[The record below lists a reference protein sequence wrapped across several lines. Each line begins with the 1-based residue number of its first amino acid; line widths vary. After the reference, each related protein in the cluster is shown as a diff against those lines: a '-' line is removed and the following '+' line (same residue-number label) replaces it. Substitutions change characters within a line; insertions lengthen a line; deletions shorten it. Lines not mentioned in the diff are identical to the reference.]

1 MDDDTSREIEYKSAH
16 DPHSKHADVV
26 SIQSPII
33 VGAGPSGL
41 AAAVCLKLRGIQSLI
56 LERESCIASLW
67 QLKTYDR
74 LRLHIP
80 KRYCELPF
88 MRFPP
93 DFPTYPSRRQ
103 FVDYLEAYAAAFGI
117 RPAFGQAVASAE
129 FDGARRRWRVRTA
142 AGREYLCPWLV
153 VATGE
158 NAEEVVPQIEGM
170 AGFAGAVAHTSEYR
184 SGEGYDGKKVLV
196 VGCGNSGMEVSL
208 DLCNHNAKPSLVV
221 RDKVHILPKEML
233 GTSTFGLSMW
243 LVRLLPVSFADRVL
257 LAGSWLTIGNTDQF
271 GIQRPKLGPIELK
284 IKFGKT
290 PVLDVGTLHKIKNGY
305 IKVFPGIKRV
315 RHDCVEFVDGR
326 IEKFDAIILATGYK
340 SNVPS
345 WLKDNG
351 MFNEKD
357 GLPKCPFPNGWKG
370 EHGLYAVGF
379 TQRGL
384 LGAAMDAKNI
394 AKDIEKCYKRSFN

>member
-1 MDDDTSREIEYKSAH
+1 MKFSTMEAEAKSAH
-16 DPHSKHADVV
+16 DPYSKRAAVW
-26 SIQSPII
+26 IPSPII

-41 AAAVCLKLRGIQSLI
+41 AAAACLKLRGIPSLI
-56 LERESCIASLW
+56 LERETCIASLW

-74 LRLHIP
+74 LKLHIP

-88 MRFPP
+88 MPFPP

-103 FVDYLEAYAAAFGI
+103 FVEYLESYAAAFGI
-117 RPAFGQAVASAE
+117 RPAFGQAVASA
-129 FDGARRRWRVRTA
+129 ARIGGHWRVRTA
-142 AGREYLCPWLV
+142 AGAEYACPWLV

-158 NAEEVVPQIEGM
+158 NAEEVVPEIEGM
-170 AGFAGAVAHTSEYR
+170 AVFGGDVAHTSGYR
-184 SGEGYDGKKVLV
+184 SGEGYDGKRVLV
-196 VGCGNSGMEVSL
+196 VGCGNSGMEVAL
-208 DLCNHNAKPSLVV
+208 DLCNYNAKPSLVV
-221 RDKVHILPKEML
+221 RDKVHILPKEIL
-233 GTSTFGLSMW
+233 GASTFGLSMW
-243 LVRLLPVSFADRVL
+243 LVRLLPVCLVDRVL
-257 LAGSWLTIGNTDQF
+257 LAGSWLTIGNTDRL
-271 GIQRPKLGPIELK
+271 GIQRPKIGPIELK
-284 IKFGKT
+284 TKFGKT

-315 RHDCVEFVDGR
+315 RSDCVEFVDGR

-345 WLKDNG
+345 WLKDNK
-351 MFNEKD
+351 MFSKKD

-394 AKDIEKCYKRSFN
+394 AKDIQKCCKRSFN